1 MISVILFSLVLATTT
16 PDVSASVSP
25 GVAATPVADVEF
37 RLKNDTGETVR
48 VHTGRGTSSIN
59 NGSSN
64 RFQAD
69 VGQTFRLGSS
79 SGPVLF
85 EVTSAMDG
93 ETYELSDFL

>member
-1 MISVILFSLVLATTT
+1 MITILLSVLLAAAV
-16 PDVSASVSP
+16 PEAPAP
-25 GVAATPVADVEF
+25 GAPGAAEAPVADVEF

-69 VGQTFRLGSS
+69 VGQAFRLGSS
-79 SGPVLF
+79 SGPLLF
-85 EVTSAMDG
+85 EVSSDMDG
-93 ETYELSDFL
+93 ETLELSDFL